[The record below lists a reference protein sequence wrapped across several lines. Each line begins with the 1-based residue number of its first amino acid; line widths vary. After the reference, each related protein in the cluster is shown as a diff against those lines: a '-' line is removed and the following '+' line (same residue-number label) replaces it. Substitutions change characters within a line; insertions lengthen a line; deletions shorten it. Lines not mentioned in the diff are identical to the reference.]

1 MNLARFLTQSLVSA
15 VTLLGMSAAANAA
28 SVQIGGF
35 SLITG
40 AGYGADAN
48 EVSGTRLGLTFSTG
62 EFVPQNFT
70 LTQAGDVGQ
79 FALGL
84 VTFMEPDAHGG
95 LKAAELDG
103 LEIDATLAVSAPFA
117 SSLNFAG
124 AVSATTGAVS
134 DAASDFVI
142 TWDPI
147 QVAFGNGG
155 LISVALN
162 NLVFHDQSAMALNA
176 TVTLLRGEQLLAP
189 AFAVPEPAGALL
201 FGAALLGVGA
211 LRRRRP

>member
-1 MNLARFLTQSLVSA
+1 MNLARFLTQSLAAA
-15 VTLLGMSAAANAA
+15 VTLSAFAATGNAAAVNI
-28 SVQIGGF
+28 SGF
-35 SLITG
+35 SLVPG
-40 AGYGADAN
+40 AGYGTDVL
-48 EVSGTRLGLTFSTG
+48 ERSGTSLGVTFSTG
-62 EFVPQNFT
+62 AFVPQNFA
-70 LTQAGDVGQ
+70 LTQVGDAREI
-79 FALGL
+79 ALGL
-84 VTFMEPDAHGG
+84 VTFMEPDAHGA
-95 LKAAELDG
+95 LNAAELDG
-103 LEIDATLAVSAPFA
+103 LEIDATLAVSAPFG

-134 DAASDFVI
+134 DAAADFAI
-142 TWDPI
+142 TWNPI

-201 FGAALLGVGA
+201 IGAALLGVGA
-211 LRRRRP
+211 LRRRRT